1 MDDASYQTGARVSLQ
16 LKSPIGEMIEQ
27 DLRLR
32 FPVSNNEIEYEA
44 ILIKVD
50 LTKSISYAA
59 TLN

>member
-16 LKSPIGEMIEQ
+16 LKSPIGERIEQ
-27 DLRLR
+27 ALRLR
-32 FPVSNNEIEYEA
+32 FPVSNNETEYEA

-50 LTKSISYAA
+50 LTKSISYVA